1 MKKFFLVA
9 IAILSIGVAS
19 AQTQSDDVVITF
31 DNAKTITV
39 SQTNLYCAINSL
51 TWVFSTD
58 DLATI
63 IQHASEVENEKVKS
77 YKYKNTTLN
86 IDLNKGVAT
95 LKIGGHTIQAKNVF
109 SVMKY
114 FINII

>member
-19 AQTQSDDVVITF
+19 AQTQSDDIVITF

-39 SQTNLYCAINSL
+39 SQADLYCAIHSL

-58 DLATI
+58 DMATI
-63 IQHASEVENEKVKS
+63 IQHASEVENERVKS
-77 YKYKNTTLN
+77 YKYKNTSLD
-86 IDLNKGVAT
+86 IDLNKGVVT
-95 LKIGGHTIQAKNVF
+95 LKIGGHPIQAKNVF
-109 SVMKY
+109 SAMKY